1 VRQEAYFPTWILEE
15 EHPLVQAGL
24 EAAHLATGRKA
35 RSGFWSFSTNG
46 VATAGHHRIP
56 TIGFAPGEEALA
68 HSSRSASPWRT
79 CSRRRS
85 STALLPF
92 VLSERLGS

>member
-1 VRQEAYFPTWILEE
+1 VRQEAYFPTWLLEE

-46 VATAGHHRIP
+46 VATAGRHRIP

-68 HSSRSASPWRT
+68 HTSRERVLVEDLLREAQFY
-79 CSRRRS
+79 
-85 STALLPF
+85 ALLPF
-92 VLSERLGS
+92 VLAERIAG